1 LNKIL
6 SLPIKKEIILVDDG
20 STDSYRRTI
29 KSLDCYPN
37 IHFLYHAQRMGKGA
51 AVQTGLQAATG
62 DIVVIQDADLEYDPD
77 DIIPLVRLIELG
89 KTDVAYGMRDLSSQR
104 AMIRFGN
111 RFLTWV
117 INKLYGQS
125 ILDMTTCYKAMR
137 VDIMNNL
144 ELKSRKFSIDAEIT
158 TKLFRMG
165 YPIAEI
171 PISYEPRY
179 INKKLK
185 IRDGFPML
193 WTILKY
199 RFWKPEMGKKF
210 IHVE

>member
-1 LNKIL
+1 MIN
-6 SLPIKKEIILVDDG
+6 
-20 STDSYRRTI
+20 
-29 KSLDCYPN
+29 SLDCYPN
-37 IHFLYHAQRMGKGA
+37 IHFLHHAQRIGKGA
-51 AVQTGLQAATG
+51 AIQTGLQVATG
-62 DIVVIQDADLEYDPD
+62 DIVVIQDADLEYDPA
-77 DIIPLVRLIELG
+77 DIIPLVKLIELG
-89 KTDVAYGMRDLSSQR
+89 QTDVAYGIRDLSSQR
-104 AMIRFGN
+104 AIIKFGN

-117 INKLYGQS
+117 INKLYGRS
-125 ILDMTTCYKAMR
+125 ILDMTSCYKAMR
-137 VDIMNNL
+137 VDVMNDL

-199 RFWKPEMGKKF
+199 RFWKPAKGKIF

>member
-1 LNKIL
+1 M
-6 SLPIKKEIILVDDG
+6 PFKKEIILVDDG

-29 KSLDCYPN
+29 NSLDCHPN
-37 IHFLYHAQRMGKGA
+37 ILFLHHAQRMGKGA

-62 DIVVIQDADLEYDPD
+62 DIVVIQDADLEYDPT
-77 DIIPLVRLIELG
+77 DIIPLVKLIELG
-89 KTDVAYGMRDLSSQR
+89 KADVAYGIRDLSSQR
-104 AMIRFGN
+104 TIIKFGN
-111 RFLTWV
+111 RFLTWM

-137 VDIMNNL
+137 IDIMNSL

-158 TKLFRMG
+158 TKLFRIG
-165 YPIAEI
+165 YTIAET
-171 PISYEPRY
+171 PISYKPRY

-185 IRDGFPML
+185 IWDGIPML

-199 RFWKPEMGKKF
+199 RFWKPIVDKSF
-210 IHVE
+210 VHVE